1 VAWRVVNVLAESA
14 KYAMQSMETTLR
26 LDILPQPDDLTCGPT
41 CLQAIYRFYDDDL
54 PLSRVIAETPRLPDG
69 GTLAVLLACHALR
82 RGYAATIYTYNLQL
96 FDPTWFAAAGVDIRQ
111 RLTAQAACKG
121 DRKLRLATAAYMEF
135 LEHGGSLRF
144 EDLTPGLI
152 RHYLRHSRPILTGLS
167 ATYLYRSA
175 REFGPDDDY
184 DYDDIRG
191 HPVGH
196 FVVLC
201 GYDSA
206 TRHVLVAD
214 PLLPNPV
221 ATTHQYAVSID
232 RVICAILLGI
242 LTYDANLLIIE
253 APSKSGRKRRAD
265 PYRGQ

>member
-1 VAWRVVNVLAESA
+1 M
-14 KYAMQSMETTLR
+14 KTTLR
-26 LDILPQPDDLTCGPT
+26 LDILPQPDDFTCGPT
-41 CLQAIYRFYDDDL
+41 CLQAIYRFYDDEL
-54 PLSRVIAETPRLPDG
+54 PLSRVITETPRLPDG

-82 RGYAATIYTYNLQL
+82 RGYAATIYTYNLHL
-96 FDPTWFAAAGVDIRQ
+96 FDPIWFQNTDVDIRQ
-111 RLTAQAACKG
+111 RLTAQAAYKG
-121 DRKLRLATAAYMEF
+121 GDKLRLATAAYLEF
-135 LEHGGSLRF
+135 LERGGRLRF

-152 RHYLRHSRPILTGLS
+152 RHYVRHSRPLLTGLS

-175 REFGPDDDY
+175 REFDPDD

-191 HPVGH
+191 TPVGH

-201 GYDSA
+201 GYDPA

-221 ATTHQYAVSID
+221 ARTQCYAVSID
-232 RVICAILLGI
+232 RVIGAILLGI

-253 APSKSGRKRRAD
+253 PRPTSRGKRRAD
-265 PYRGQ
+265 SHCGQ